1 MSNRFICDNCF
12 QKLEKYRLKS
22 HIDNDVYSIFK
33 YESIIRDLIIKY
45 KFENKSYLYKS
56 FTICILFDTKVC
68 KFINSYDI
76 ITIVPLHYFRF
87 LARGYNQTK
96 LIAKEISKRAD
107 ISYLETLNKIK
118 NIKPQPTKN
127 FKERIKDVKGIYV
140 IKNYVNKYIIN
151 KRVLIFDDILTTGAT
166 TRECKNALINAGAK
180 NVGILTLARGID
192 KNKLS

>member
-56 FTICILFDTKVC
+56 FTTCILFDTKVC